1 MNSYLKLIFQ
11 IIFLFLLP
19 AALWSQPQYTIATN
33 NGAHLGNLFFHVGG
47 TPPRTVNIMDST
59 GSLIYSEPFGLKGW
73 AWKVNLNNKMT
84 YFDRQSKGWFVM
96 DSLENVVDTVYC
108 QNEYIADIH
117 DFIALPNGNYILFAY
132 DEQPYATDTIS
143 PDGDQDDTVIGLV
156 VQELD
161 SDHNVIFEWQSWD
174 HYYMSDYPNISY
186 TGIGIDFLHC
196 NAIDIDEDGHLLI
209 SNRNISEITKIHRTT
224 GEIIWRFGGAQSDF
238 TFLNDYPF
246 SKQHC
251 IKSLGNN
258 KYLLFD
264 NGNQS
269 DLYTGGIKRSRG
281 VEYELNL
288 NDYTATKTWDYVHP
302 DSLFTPSIGSVQRLN
317 NGNTLIN
324 FGNNQEINRGSV
336 ITEVTENNEVVF
348 EIEMDN
354 GLNIYC
360 ANKAEWDFYSEPVV
374 ELNELNE
381 NNSNKL
387 TVFPNPAQSTFFVEL
402 INEDECMEKIEI
414 LNLKGENI
422 VSINILEGSPKNI
435 FPINHKLTKGIYI
448 VKTTSNEDS
457 YFSRIFISD

>member
-1 MNSYLKLIFQ
+1 MNSYLKLASQ
-11 IIFLFLLP
+11 IVFLFILP
-19 AALWSQPQYTIATN
+19 LSLWSQPQYTISTN
-33 NGAHLGNLFFHVGG
+33 NGAHPGNLFFHVGG

-73 AWKVNLNNKMT
+73 SWKVNLNNKIT

-96 DSLENVVDTVYC
+96 DSLENVIDTVYC
-108 QNEYIADIH
+108 QNEYIADNH
-117 DFIALPNGNYILFAY
+117 DFLALPNGNYILFAY

-143 PDGDQDDTVIGLV
+143 PDGSQDETVIGLV
-156 VQELD
+156 IQELD

-174 HYYMSDYPNISY
+174 HYYMSDYPDISY
-186 TGIGIDFLHC
+186 SGNGIDFLHC
-196 NAIDIDEDGHLLI
+196 NAIDIDQDGHFLI

-246 SKQHC
+246 SQQHC

-269 DLYTGGIKRSRG
+269 DIYTGGIRRSRG
-281 VEYELNL
+281 VEYELDL
-288 NDYTATKTWDYVHP
+288 NDYTASKTWDYVHP
-302 DSLFTPSIGSVQRLN
+302 DSLFTPSIGSIQRLN

-324 FGNNQEINRGSV
+324 FGNNQQINRGSV

-381 NNSNKL
+381 KNSTKL
-387 TVFPNPAQSTFFVEL
+387 SVFPNPAQSTFFVEL
-402 INEDECMEKIEI
+402 TNEDECLEKIEI

-457 YFSRIFISD
+457 YFSKICISD